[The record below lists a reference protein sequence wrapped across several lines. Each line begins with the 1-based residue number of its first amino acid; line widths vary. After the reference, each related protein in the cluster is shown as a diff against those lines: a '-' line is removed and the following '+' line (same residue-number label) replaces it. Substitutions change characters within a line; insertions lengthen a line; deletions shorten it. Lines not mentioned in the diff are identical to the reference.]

1 MDPLGYNTCWYTSYL
16 VTQKTWEPPS
26 LQAFVRSEPVH
37 VRQKVEPIGYLDSSQ
52 AVGKDSTGWIIYT
65 VHYIPW
71 KSKTKQRTVGKGWSM
86 EQGFPILPSGS
97 GKVWWL
103 FSTSWV
109 IVYIYILYTPWKMIT
124 FWTQSHG
131 GGWIKWFSICKERI
145 DLLGFQSSIFQ
156 GCKNQQPTGR
166 MLHGCCMSP
175 SNRHHALCVAGCRFI
190 GFIVAFEP
198 RLNQGMSADMPPFY

>member
-86 EQGFPILPSGS
+86 EQGFPILPSGG

-109 IVYIYILYTPWKMIT
+109 IVYISIYYIHPGKW
-124 FWTQSHG
+124 SH
-131 GGWIKWFSICKERI
+131 
-145 DLLGFQSSIFQ
+145 
-156 GCKNQQPTGR
+156 
-166 MLHGCCMSP
+166 
-175 SNRHHALCVAGCRFI
+175 
-190 GFIVAFEP
+190 FEP
-198 RLNQGMSADMPPFY
+198 KVMEVDGSNDFQFARKGSSFRLPVVHFSGV